1 MLRPRAFRPW
11 DEFTPGLHPPAATGR
26 MAGMDP
32 PTRPAWL
39 LLTLLVACPAAAVQF
54 QVGDAYAMG
63 DGRLLYREQH
73 WTYAQGGSDRR
84 LVLYRCP
91 DGAAFARKRVDAAP
105 GAATPDIAFDDGR
118 DAYSQRVVHEGDT
131 VALRVRDGDGERV
144 ATVPAR
150 TDAVIDAGFDAYVR
164 KHWDALANG
173 RARVVPFLVPDRGG
187 WLDFRVRHVGDG
199 REGGRAV
206 RRLRMTLAAWYGFAA
221 PAIELAY
228 DLDTRRL
235 LRFEGMGYVRDRHGG
250 HPKVRID
257 FPDAPRDAGAAQGAI
272 EAALR
277 VPLTGR
283 CAG

>member
-1 MLRPRAFRPW
+1 
-11 DEFTPGLHPPAATGR
+11 
-26 MAGMDP
+26 MDP

-131 VALRVRDGDGERV
+131 VALRVHDRGSERFT
-144 ATVPAR
+144 TVPAR
-150 TDAVIDAGFDAYVR
+150 ADAVIDAGFDAYVR
-164 KHWDALANG
+164 KHWDALADG

-199 REGGRAV
+199 REGGRPV